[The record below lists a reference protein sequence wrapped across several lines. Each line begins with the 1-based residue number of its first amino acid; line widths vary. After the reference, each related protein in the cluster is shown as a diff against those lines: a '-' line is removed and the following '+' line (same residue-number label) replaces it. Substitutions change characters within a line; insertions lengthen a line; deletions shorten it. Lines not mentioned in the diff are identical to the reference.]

1 METPSAVKNQE
12 AGNASDEKPGKIN
25 AAPKKGSLWGEAKF
39 GCGLARRRRLAAVV
53 LALQRLRCSLQ
64 VVQMPGLVSALHC
77 AAAHDSPLQSS
88 SNA

>member
-25 AAPKKGSLWGEAKF
+25 AAQKKGSLWGEAKF

-53 LALQRLRCSLQ
+53 LALQRLRCSS
-64 VVQMPGLVSALHC
+64 QMPGLVSALHC